1 MNRYQQEVA
10 QMDRRHRLRVRGV
23 SFTAAAVLAIAALW
37 SAGLP
42 PTQWWVRAQAWW
54 SEKHRPE
61 EPRTV
66 APSVAAT
73 RVEGSQTAGEVAAN
87 VQPGTAS
94 SISAE
99 PQPLFL
105 VGTSPGRNKN
115 EGTALIG
122 VNPDNPQTY
131 VGGAVLANGA
141 RLAEIHREYVVLAR
155 GASTAK
161 LPLYRRNA
169 PSPPPR
175 EALLMVGGASPSAP
189 APSVQHVLTEY
200 VRPSPVY
207 QGETLRGYEVYPGR
221 KAGVFT
227 RLGLQPGDVITA
239 IDSLP
244 LSEPQQ
250 AMELFAQLTRG
261 GAVTATIER
270 KNQVQSIALDGAL
283 IIADQEA
290 ARNSAAQTAPAFD
303 PASG

>member
-1 MNRYQQEVA
+1 MNRYQRDVA
-10 QMDRRHRLRVRGV
+10 EMDRRHRLLVRGA

-42 PTQWWVRAQAWW
+42 PTQWWARAQAWW
-54 SEKHRPE
+54 GEKHRPD
-61 EPRTV
+61 EPLAV
-66 APSVAAT
+66 APSSVLAT
-73 RVEGSQTAGEVAAN
+73 PVDGSQNADEVSASI
-87 VQPGTAS
+87 QPGTAA
-94 SISAE
+94 SISSQ

-105 VGTSPGRNKN
+105 VGTVPGRNEH

-122 VNPDNPQTY
+122 INPDNPQTY

-175 EALLMVGGASPSAP
+175 DALLMVGGAPPSAP
-189 APSVQHVLTEY
+189 TLSVQHVLTEY
-200 VRPSPVY
+200 LRPSPVY
-207 QGETLRGYEVYPGR
+207 EGEILRGYEVYPGR
-221 KAGVFT
+221 KAGIFA

-239 IDSLP
+239 INSLP
-244 LSEPQQ
+244 LSEPHQ

-261 GAVTATIER
+261 SAVTATIER
-270 KNQVQSIALDGAL
+270 KNEVQRDRKSVV
-283 IIADQEA
+283 
-290 ARNSAAQTAPAFD
+290 
-303 PASG
+303 